1 MIHDERLC
9 VSGDKHGADGL
20 DAVQMDNQKMDS
32 ILRPEW
38 ERDDVQ
44 RAAAVMRGP
53 YPRALRPRPSR
64 NPRDDG
70 QGLEDPQPWEVPGRI
85 STSRRVRAIALSVAS
100 PAACPV
106 GPPPSV
112 PPVAQ
117 ISAQPAA
124 PPPSAS
130 LPILRLL
137 LPPIHVSPAAQI
149 SSETRSPKCSSS
161 SAGVGLGVTST
172 PACAGDDSL
181 GVSWR
186 AWFWPFLFF
195 GWLLSP
201 GAGRAASVAVLQ
213 RVGRGIVRARG
224 GCGRPVL
231 PALTPL
237 LRHCPSVCYL
247 FLLFCGIV
255 TIRS

>member
-117 ISAQPAA
+117 ISTQPA
-124 PPPSAS
+124 
-130 LPILRLL
+130 
-137 LPPIHVSPAAQI
+137 LPPIPMHMIPYLEEKWSGKV
-149 SSETRSPKCSSS
+149 ESSS
-161 SAGVGLGVTST
+161 
-172 PACAGDDSL
+172 D
-181 GVSWR
+181 
-186 AWFWPFLFF
+186 
-195 GWLLSP
+195 
-201 GAGRAASVAVLQ
+201 GAGGSRKGGLRKNTNGLARLMERVL
-213 RVGRGIVRARG
+213 GE
-224 GCGRPVL
+224 PY
-231 PALTPL
+231 
-237 LRHCPSVCYL
+237 SD
-247 FLLFCGIV
+247 
-255 TIRS
+255 